1 MIKIN
6 GKNYNI
12 NLDITWGTYKRMKK
26 LQDNPDDDEAVEK
39 ALSEILRPR
48 PTKKEIEK
56 FKLSDIRAIFEEFAR
71 QEQLQENEFQKKL
84 SQ

>member
-48 PTKKEIEK
+48 PTKKDIEK

-71 QEQLQENEFQKKL
+71 QEQLQENDFQKKL

>member
-26 LQDNPDDDEAVEK
+26 LQSNPDDDEAVEK

>member
-26 LQDNPDDDEAVEK
+26 LQNNPDDDEAVEK

>member
-26 LQDNPDDDEAVEK
+26 LQDNPNDDEAVEK

>member
-48 PTKKEIEK
+48 PTKKDIEK